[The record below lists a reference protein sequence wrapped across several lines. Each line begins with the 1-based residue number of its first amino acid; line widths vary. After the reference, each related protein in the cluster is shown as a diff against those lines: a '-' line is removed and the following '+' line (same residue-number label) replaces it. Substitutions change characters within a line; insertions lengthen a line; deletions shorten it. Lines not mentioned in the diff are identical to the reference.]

1 MEGSRLAFRFKDP
14 WLLIS
19 FTPSVMSKCE
29 IGPLEVKGTPLARLF
44 EPIEPVV
51 IPFGFTGLGVVVCSV
66 APIMYTLSGT
76 VMIIAALG
84 IMGIKEV
91 RRVI

>member
-14 WLLIS
+14 WPLIS
-19 FTPSVMSKCE
+19 FTPSVVTKRD
-29 IGPLEVKGTPLARLF
+29 IGTLEVKGTPLARLF

-51 IPFGFTGLGVVVCSV
+51 IPFGFTGLGVVVCKV
-66 APIMYTLSGT
+66 APGMYRLSGT
-76 VMIIAALG
+76 VIIIAALG
-84 IMGIKEV
+84 IIGIKEV